1 MKRLA
6 IILSMVLTGSFLAEA
21 AIPTILPFLVGTPT
35 TIDTGVFQPT
45 SSGACR
51 LYGTTYNTLDDEY
64 MVSWWGKNPS
74 TYEVRIQR
82 LDKDANLIG
91 SYITFSSSL
100 MNLTNPQVAYSP
112 VINEYMLVYEE
123 YNTTGTHFARAQRL
137 DPSGNMIGSA
147 QNLGTGPSSK
157 LEPHVV
163 WGDSRWFV
171 VWREELTIS
180 TTASNALKGQFM
192 NTDGK
197 LDGSELSLATA
208 INNKPGRVAYNSAS
222 DNFLVVAQ
230 DTDNDTFLGYIVENS
245 TGVAT
250 TKVQIAK
257 PSALGQAFP
266 DVAADPDP
274 SNPRFLVSWAIW
286 KLALG
291 TATGL
296 ECEVQGQF
304 VSAEGMLDGNM
315 LMLQKAEGSKIMEII
330 SSIDFSPE
338 SQEYFLGYEFYLDPN
353 LSPEYRA
360 NLLDKNGVPIESEIT
375 ISGAVSSGL
384 GLLQPT
390 VGAGF
395 GGRFLTLWQDG
406 GFLTGQVYE
415 SPNYDENGGSINPGP
430 GTYENNVEGT
440 NGDSAINDTLCGGS
454 AVNGNWDR
462 LPESALLIGFLL
474 LLAGY
479 FGTRRSL

>member
-21 AIPTILPFLVGTPT
+21 AIPNLLPLLIGTPT

-51 LYGTTYNTLDDEY
+51 LYGTAYNTLDDEY

-82 LDKDANLIG
+82 LDKDGNLIG
-91 SYITFSSSL
+91 PYITFSSSL
-100 MNLTNPQVAYSP
+100 MNLINPQVAYSP

-137 DPSGNMIGSA
+137 DPSGNLIGSA

-163 WGDSRWFV
+163 WGDTRWFV
-171 VWREELTIS
+171 VWREEVTIS
-180 TTASNALKGQFM
+180 TTSSNALKGQFM

-208 INNKPGRVAYNSAS
+208 INNKPARVAYNSGS
-222 DNFLVVAQ
+222 DNYLVVAQ

-291 TATGL
+291 TASGI

-304 VSAEGMLDGNM
+304 VSAEGMLDGSM
-315 LMLQKAEGSKIMEII
+315 LMLQKAEGSEIMEII
-330 SSIDFSPE
+330 SSISFSPE

-353 LSPEYRA
+353 LSPECRGS
-360 NLLDKNGVPIESEIT
+360 LLDKKGIAIESEIT
-375 ISGAVSSGL
+375 ISGPVTSGL
-384 GLLQPT
+384 IQPT
-390 VGAGF
+390 VCAGF
-395 GGRFLTLWQDG
+395 GGRFLSLWQDG
-406 GFLTGQVYE
+406 GFLIGQVYE
-415 SPNYDENGGSINPGP
+415 SPNYNENGGGVNPGP

-454 AVNGNWDR
+454 AVNGTMGR
-462 LPESALLIGFLL
+462 LPESTLLIGFLL